1 MNWFTKSF
9 VANVSLSKKQALA
22 QENDCCE
29 HVEKDNSQLAVVSY
43 ENDSFGREGYG
54 KCQACFDKAEEQADE
69 QLHTCNDCKSEVPLN
84 KGVMWRWYDFYAAQ
98 GDEPLFVCDCC
109 RPLDKH
115 QARVKRDQADR
126 DWEQGLEEDD
136 YGEVLQGYP
145 DGYPDD
151 NFTEEETK
159 LINDQN
165 IEHNRL
171 IALQES
177 HAK

>member
-29 HVEKDNSQLAVVSY
+29 HVENDNSQLAVVSY

-54 KCQACFDKAEEQADE
+54 MCQACFDKAEEQADE
-69 QLHTCNDCKSEVPLN
+69 ELHTCNDCKSEVPLK
-84 KGVMWRWYDFYAAQ
+84 KGVMWKWYDFYAAQ

-109 RPLDKH
+109 RSLATH

-126 DWEQGLEEDD
+126 DWELGLEEDD
-136 YGEVLQGYP
+136 EVIQ
-145 DGYPDD
+145 DYPDD
-151 NFTEEETK
+151 NFTEEQTK
-159 LINDQN
+159 LLNDQN
-165 IEHNRL
+165 VEHNRL
-171 IALQES
+171 NALQES
-177 HAK
+177 QAE